1 MIDVS
6 IDDLAFFRASAII
19 RPVNA
24 EFGATTPVLRRLD
37 VAAGTALASRL
48 AAQEP
53 LPVGAAIVTPAG
65 DLGVELMVHAVVCS
79 DTEPVSRNSVRR
91 AFTSALQRTV
101 DWKLDDVAIAPF
113 GLGAGNLPIEDSAD
127 VMAQVL
133 AEHRRRTATPAN
145 IVFIVETDDER
156 QALVSALQRCGL

>member
-1 MIDVS
+1 MIDVR
-6 IDDLAFFRASAII
+6 IDDLAFFRGSALV

-24 EFGATTPVLRRLD
+24 DFGATTPVLRRLEI
-37 VAAGTALASRL
+37 AAGSDLAARL

-65 DLGVELMVHAVVCS
+65 DLEVELMVHAVVCS

-91 AFTSALQRTV
+91 ALTSALQRAA
-101 DWKLDDVAIAPF
+101 DWKLDDIAIAPF
-113 GLGAGNLPIEDSAD
+113 GLGAGNLDIEESAD

-133 AEHRRRTATPAN
+133 AEHRRRSAIPEN
-145 IVFIVETDDER
+145 VLFIVETDEER
-156 QALVSALQRCGL
+156 QAVTFALQRCGL